1 MIDTT
6 STFISAAS
14 FLIYIAHT
22 YFPNQFSF
30 FWKNI
35 DWGIIFFYL
44 FEYILRFYISPH
56 KLQYLTSWKSM
67 TDIATI
73 LPMLF
78 LFVGEKE
85 NHMLFNISVVLRSVR
100 VVHVIRKALQTGKNE
115 VTRQLMTIGLTV
127 LTLIVLTA
135 ALIQTFEQPYRQ
147 DIINDKKQLR
157 SDIDSTS
164 KEEYATTTEET
175 SFHAMIY
182 FIVVTTATVGYG
194 DIYPMSPLGQCTIVA
209 FIILVLVIIPS
220 ETQELIRLMGMQSRY
235 ARNSFKA

>member
-1 MIDTT
+1 
-6 STFISAAS
+6 
-14 FLIYIAHT
+14 
-22 YFPNQFSF
+22 
-30 FWKNI
+30 
-35 DWGIIFFYL
+35 
-44 FEYILRFYISPH
+44 
-56 KLQYLTSWKSM
+56 M

-85 NHMLFNISVVLRSVR
+85 NHMIFNISVVLRSVR

-157 SDIDSTS
+157 TDISLTS
-164 KEEYATTTEET
+164 RETYATTTKET